1 MQQVFPAPT
10 PSVFDPDFL
19 PIFLSVHDR
28 RMAKGTIGQYVIQC
42 YCREVGGGGGSWET
56 RVCGMK
62 HCCFKA
68 HSRTSASNKT
78 TKLLGKKMH
87 SSLRATHTC
96 MQISRRGWELTG
108 TQRVLTSGKRGR
120 KAQNPGW
127 SPAIF
132 ILSLVFESFMRMS
145 WVIKN

>member
-10 PSVFDPDFL
+10 PSAFDPDFL

-28 RMAKGTIGQYVIQC
+28 GMAKGTIGQYVIQC
-42 YCREVGGGGGSWET
+42 YCREVGGGGGSLGDQGLWNETLLLEGPFTHLRKQQDNKAPWE
-56 RVCGMK
+56 
-62 HCCFKA
+62 
-68 HSRTSASNKT
+68 
-78 TKLLGKKMH
+78 KLH

-108 TQRVLTSGKRGR
+108 TGRVLTSGKRGR

-127 SPAIF
+127 NPAIF
-132 ILSLVFESFMRMS
+132 FLSLVFESFMRMS